1 MLANK
6 REFLGLGVG
15 LGVGLSAALAAA
27 PALAQDDAAP
37 RRGRAAPPHRTA
49 TTTILFQAPKGRF
62 INGVASSPDGLWLAE
77 QKDAFGPNSQYKHA
91 DGSPAPIN
99 TDLTESVWLVDD
111 SGNVKKTFT
120 TQGHNVSG
128 FAVGGGSLWQG
139 CNQGGH
145 NGVVQTTMD
154 GKFVGVRQ
162 VPFGPPADG
171 GGIHGLDW
179 HDGKLWIA
187 ALRLKAA
194 LRVDPV
200 TWNTE
205 IMLPFPAGFDRF
217 HGCAYDASND
227 TLLVITGN
235 NSNGHLTGK
244 AGIARLDAKTGNM
257 VEVIDFAPNTCDPH
271 GLTFH
276 QGKLISCDAGLH
288 PGWAINDS
296 PTTGAIFEIHIA

>member
-187 ALRLKAA
+187 ALRLRPSRAA
-194 LRVDPV
+194 
-200 TWNTE
+200 
-205 IMLPFPAGFDRF
+205 
-217 HGCAYDASND
+217 
-227 TLLVITGN
+227 
-235 NSNGHLTGK
+235 
-244 AGIARLDAKTGNM
+244 
-257 VEVIDFAPNTCDPH
+257 
-271 GLTFH
+271 
-276 QGKLISCDAGLH
+276 
-288 PGWAINDS
+288 
-296 PTTGAIFEIHIA
+296 